1 MQNQRM
7 AHLRVAP
14 LVLFLLATF
23 IMFSMK
29 KIEAVDCSGACSPFE
44 TLPCRSYDCRCVP
57 AGLFAGFCI
66 HPTGLSSSVAK
77 MIDEHSNLCQ
87 SDEECIKKGSGNF
100 CARYPNHYVDYGWCF
115 NSGSEEL
122 KGFLA
127 MPRAISK

>member
-1 MQNQRM
+1 
-7 AHLRVAP
+7 
-14 LVLFLLATF
+14 
-23 IMFSMK
+23 MFPM

-44 TLPCRSYDCRCVP
+44 VPPCGSRDCRCIP
-57 AGLFAGFCI
+57 IALFVGFCI
-66 HPTGLSSSVAK
+66 YPTGLSSVSK
-77 MIDEHSNLCQ
+77 MIDEHPNLCQ
-87 SDEECIKKGSGNF
+87 SHGECIKKGSGNF